1 MLRSN
6 FLFGINQRTCVG
18 LYYYRAVPFKGIDM
32 RVPTVA
38 NKTCMFN
45 ANTKSSMYKSR

>member
-1 MLRSN
+1 MRRGKLMLRSN

-32 RVPTVA
+32 RVPTP
-38 NKTCMFN
+38 NCGK
-45 ANTKSSMYKSR
+45 